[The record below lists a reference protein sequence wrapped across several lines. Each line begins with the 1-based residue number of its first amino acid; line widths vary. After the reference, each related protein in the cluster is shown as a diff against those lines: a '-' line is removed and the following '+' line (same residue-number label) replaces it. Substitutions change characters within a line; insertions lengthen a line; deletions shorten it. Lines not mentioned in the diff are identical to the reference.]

1 MSKKMTVNQVQEIL
15 NEHKESRND
24 LGASVALQVGSTA
37 IVFDTWLSFE
47 DTRMFVDRVVETVIN
62 KNGYFPEMQELMFF
76 VTALQMMTGV
86 NVPTK
91 NVEVNGETVKVLD
104 LKKLQ
109 EWFHVVSNSWRGL
122 VCQDVNLAALFRIVN
137 EKVEWEKERL
147 QRETPMQEFFR
158 RVVDTIDHLEGEHG
172 IDLVK
177 LADMMQ
183 LQVPDKVSDTEE
195 AITVQYGAD
204 GVMSIG

>member
-15 NEHKESRND
+15 NEHKESGND

-47 DTRMFVDRVVETVIN
+47 DTRTFVDRVVETVIN

-91 NVEVNGETVKVLD
+91 NVEVDGETVKVLD

-109 EWFHVVSNSWRGL
+109 EWFHVVGNSWRGL
-122 VCQDVNLAALFRIVN
+122 VRQDANLAALFKIVN

-158 RVVDTIDHLEGEHG
+158 KVVDTIDHLEGEHG
-172 IDLVK
+172 IDLAK
-177 LADMMQ
+177 LADMMR
-183 LQVPDKVSDTEE
+183 LQVSDSAVE
-195 AITVQYGAD
+195 QPGD
-204 GVMSIG
+204 MPLFMSAT